1 MRFAFFLLA
10 AAPIAIAQTAAPE
23 PQNQLPAYIVAGLSY
38 NQYTGGSGFVSGIVP
53 ESSRVGVYGSATADI
68 VPVKVLD
75 PVTKRYGY
83 ALSASAR
90 AGQHKVVYND
100 GKNMLLLGGDLG
112 ASFSQ
117 AGLAS
122 GLSIGLAG
130 SFTATYIRQLGPHF
144 GIGVP
149 LRMLWMSGVGPGGR
163 GVWNPVGEIGIVWK
177 P

>member
-1 MRFAFFLLA
+1 MKLAFAILA
-10 AAPIAIAQTAAPE
+10 VAPVAIAQTATPE
-23 PQNQLPAYIVAGLSY
+23 SRLPAYIMAGLSY

-53 ESSRVGVYGSATADI
+53 ESNRAGVYGSATADI

-75 PVTKRYGY
+75 PATRRYGY

-90 AGQHKVVYND
+90 GGQHKVVYHD
-100 GKNMLLLGGDLG
+100 GRNMLLLGGDLG

-117 AGLAS
+117 PGLAS

-130 SFTATYIRQLGPHF
+130 SFTATYIRQFGPHF
-144 GIGVP
+144 GIGMP

>member
-1 MRFAFFLLA
+1 MKLAFAILA
-10 AAPIAIAQTAAPE
+10 VALVAIAQTAAPE
-23 PQNQLPAYIVAGLSY
+23 KHNQLPAYIMAGLSY

-53 ESSRVGVYGSATADI
+53 ESNRAGVYGSATADI
-68 VPVKVLD
+68 VPVKVFD

-90 AGQHKVVYND
+90 GGQHKVVYND
-100 GKNMLLLGGDLG
+100 GRNMLLLGGDLG

-117 AGLAS
+117 SDLSA
-122 GLSIGLAG
+122 GLSIGIAG

-144 GIGVP
+144 GIGMP

>member
-1 MRFAFFLLA
+1 MKLAFAILA
-10 AAPIAIAQTAAPE
+10 VAPVAIAQTAAPE
-23 PQNQLPAYIVAGLSY
+23 KHNQLPAYIMAGLSY

-53 ESSRVGVYGSATADI
+53 ESNRAGVYGSATADI
-68 VPVKVLD
+68 VPVKVFD

-90 AGQHKVVYND
+90 GGQHKVVYND
-100 GKNMLLLGGDLG
+100 GRNMLLLGGDLG

-117 AGLAS
+117 SDLSA
-122 GLSIGLAG
+122 GLSIGIAG

-144 GIGVP
+144 GIGMP